1 MVMRQDLY
9 SAQLAV
15 PSSIT
20 NLIAS
25 SKSALQLPSMGVL
38 VAKESLNCLAGQAV
52 IGSEAKSSNN

>member
-1 MVMRQDLY
+1 MRQDLY

-15 PSSIT
+15 PSTIT

-25 SKSALQLPSMGVL
+25 SKSALQLPSLGAW
-38 VAKESLNCLAGQAV
+38 VAKESLNFLVGQAV